1 MGTDTL
7 VQEFKGRKD
16 HADYIKRGIKVE
28 NEFIQTAKS
37 HGYTVAIADEQEN
50 INKHIDLYLTYKG
63 LTVSVDV
70 KARRTGNKQRVLDD
84 AWIVVEFLNTMGN
97 KGWLYGDCDYFV
109 FEREYDYVWCDAK
122 ELVELTDK
130 VVDKNTR
137 VESYKDSAYKTW
149 GRKHQGKQDLI
160 SRIEMSLILK
170 LNKSFIMKKTL
181 DNNVKVCNNSFI
193 NNKERKTPMSVIQG
207 VAFWAHVMKPN
218 FKFKE
223 EGEWSIDICHLDE
236 KNIAIVQKD
245 GLNVKNNDAKLK
257 AEGKELQGNFVTIKA
272 KTKWAKTGE
281 DKPKPKVV
289 DADRLPFTEEKV
301 GNGSLVNVKYT
312 TYEHKPYGTFG
323 DLKAVQVIK
332 FVPAPESSDS
342 DVTSDF
348 DVIEDGY
355 KSTQD
360 ADLDFAKA

>member
-1 MGTDTL
+1 MGRDTL

-16 HADYIKRGIKVE
+16 HVDYIKRGIKVE

-109 FEREYDYVWCDAK
+109 FEREHDYVWCDAK

-137 VESYKDSAYKTW
+137 VKSYSDAEYKTW
-149 GRKHQGKQDLI
+149 GRIHQGKQDLI

-170 LNKSFIMKKTL
+170 LNKTFIMKKSL
-181 DNNVKVCNNSFI
+181 DIVSEVCHNSV
-193 NNKERKTPMSVIQG
+193 NNKNERKIHMSVLKGNAYWASIVSPNTTFDSDG
-207 VAFWAHVMKPN
+207 V
-218 FKFKE
+218 
-223 EGEWSIDICHLDE
+223 WSIDVGNLDK
-236 KNIAIVQKD
+236 KNADIAKADGLSVKNKGDDRGDFVTVKRKVRRKD
-245 GLNVKNNDAKLK
+245 GNMNK
-257 AEGKELQGNFVTIKA
+257 APE
-272 KTKWAKTGE
+272 
-281 DKPKPKVV
+281 VV
-289 DADRLPFTEEKV
+289 DAGKRAMSGTLI
-301 GNGSLVNVKYT
+301 GNGSEVNVLYS
-312 TYEHKPYGTFG
+312 TYDWEFKGRSGTSA
-323 DLKAVQVIK
+323 DLRAVQVTNLVPYNVDADADEAFEVVPDG
-332 FVPAPESSDS
+332 FVTEDS
-342 DVTSDF
+342 DEELS
-348 DVIEDGY
+348 
-355 KSTQD
+355 
-360 ADLDFAKA
+360 FAS

>member
-1 MGTDTL
+1 MTI
-7 VQEFKGRKD
+7 VKEFKGRKD

-109 FEREYDYVWCDAK
+109 FEREHDYVWCDAK

-207 VAFWAHVMKPN
+207 IANWAHIIKPN
-218 FKFKE
+218 YKFKE
-223 EGEWSIDICHLDE
+223 EGEWSIDVCNLDD
-236 KNIAIVQKD
+236 KNVSIAKAD
-245 GLNVKNNDAKLK
+245 GLSIKNKGDDN
-257 AEGKELQGNFVTIKA
+257 GNFVTIKA

-323 DLKAVQVIK
+323 DLKAVQVIN
-332 FVPAPESSDS
+332 FIPAPESSDS

>member
-70 KARRTGNKQRVLDD
+70 KARRTGNKNKFFDD

-137 VESYKDSAYKTW
+137 VKSYSDAEYKTW
-149 GRKHQGKQDLI
+149 GRIHQGKQDLI
-160 SRIEMSLILK
+160 SRIEMSLILN
-170 LNKSFIMKKTL
+170 LNKTFIMKKSL
-181 DNNVKVCNNSFI
+181 DIVSEVCHNSVI
-193 NNKERKTPMSVIQG
+193 NKNERKIHMSVLKGNAYWASIVSPNTTFDSDG
-207 VAFWAHVMKPN
+207 V
-218 FKFKE
+218 
-223 EGEWSIDICHLDE
+223 WSIDVGNLDK
-236 KNIAIVQKD
+236 KNTDIAKADGLSVKNKGDDRGDFVTVKRKVRRKD
-245 GLNVKNNDAKLK
+245 GNMNK
-257 AEGKELQGNFVTIKA
+257 APE
-272 KTKWAKTGE
+272 
-281 DKPKPKVV
+281 VV
-289 DADRLPFTEEKV
+289 DAGKRAMSGTLI
-301 GNGSLVNVKYT
+301 GNGSEVNVLYS
-312 TYEHKPYGTFG
+312 TYDWEFKGRSGTSA
-323 DLKAVQVIK
+323 DLRAVQVTNLVPYNVDADADEAFEVVPDG
-332 FVPAPESSDS
+332 FVTEDS
-342 DVTSDF
+342 DEELS
-348 DVIEDGY
+348 
-355 KSTQD
+355 
-360 ADLDFAKA
+360 FAS

>member
-1 MGTDTL
+1 MGRDTL

-70 KARRTGNKQRVLDD
+70 KARRTGNKNKFFDD

-137 VESYKDSAYKTW
+137 VKSYSDAEYKTW
-149 GRKHQGKQDLI
+149 GRIHQGKQDLI
-160 SRIEMSLILK
+160 SRIEMSLILN
-170 LNKSFIMKKTL
+170 LNKTFIMEKSL
-181 DNNVKVCNNSFI
+181 DIVSEVCHNSVI
-193 NNKERKTPMSVIQG
+193 NKNERKIHMSVLKGNAYWASIVSPNTTFDSDG
-207 VAFWAHVMKPN
+207 V
-218 FKFKE
+218 
-223 EGEWSIDICHLDE
+223 WSIDVGNLDK
-236 KNIAIVQKD
+236 KNTDIAKADGLSVKNKGDDRGDFVTVKRKVRRKD
-245 GLNVKNNDAKLK
+245 GNMNK
-257 AEGKELQGNFVTIKA
+257 APE
-272 KTKWAKTGE
+272 
-281 DKPKPKVV
+281 VV
-289 DADRLPFTEEKV
+289 DAGKRAMSGTLI
-301 GNGSLVNVKYT
+301 GNGSEVNVLYS
-312 TYEHKPYGTFG
+312 TYDWEFKGRSGTSA
-323 DLKAVQVIK
+323 DLRAVQVTNLVPYNVDADADEAFEVVPDG
-332 FVPAPESSDS
+332 FVTEDS
-342 DVTSDF
+342 DEELS
-348 DVIEDGY
+348 
-355 KSTQD
+355 
-360 ADLDFAKA
+360 FAS

>member
-1 MGTDTL
+1 MGRDTL

-70 KARRTGNKQRVLDD
+70 KARRTGNKNKFFDD

-137 VESYKDSAYKTW
+137 VKSYSDAEYKTW
-149 GRKHQGKQDLI
+149 GRIHQGKQDLI
-160 SRIEMSLILK
+160 SRIEMSLILN
-170 LNKSFIMKKTL
+170 LNKTFIMKKSL
-181 DNNVKVCNNSFI
+181 DIVSEVCHNSVI
-193 NNKERKTPMSVIQG
+193 NKNERKIHMSVLKGNAYWASIVSPNTTFDSDG
-207 VAFWAHVMKPN
+207 V
-218 FKFKE
+218 
-223 EGEWSIDICHLDE
+223 WSIDVGNLDK
-236 KNIAIVQKD
+236 KNTDIAKADGLSVKNKGDDRGDFVTVKRKVRRKD
-245 GLNVKNNDAKLK
+245 GNMNK
-257 AEGKELQGNFVTIKA
+257 APE
-272 KTKWAKTGE
+272 
-281 DKPKPKVV
+281 VV
-289 DADRLPFTEEKV
+289 DAGKRAMSGTLI
-301 GNGSLVNVKYT
+301 GNGSEVNVLYS
-312 TYEHKPYGTFG
+312 TYDWEFKGRSGTSA
-323 DLKAVQVIK
+323 DLRAVQVTNL
-332 FVPAPESSDS
+332 VPYNVDADADEAFEVVPDGLVTEDS
-342 DVTSDF
+342 DEELS
-348 DVIEDGY
+348 
-355 KSTQD
+355 
-360 ADLDFAKA
+360 FAS